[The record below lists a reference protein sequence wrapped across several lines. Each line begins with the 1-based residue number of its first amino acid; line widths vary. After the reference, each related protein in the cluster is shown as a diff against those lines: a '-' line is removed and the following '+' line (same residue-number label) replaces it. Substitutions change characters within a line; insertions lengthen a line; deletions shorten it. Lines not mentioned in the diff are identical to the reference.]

1 MSLDIWQLIFF
12 SALDTLY
19 MVGVAGLIATAF
31 GLPLGVFLATSGR
44 GELFAAPWLNQA
56 LGFIV
61 NATRS
66 TPFIILV
73 VAIIAFT
80 RLIAGTSI
88 GSSAAIVPLTIAA
101 TPFIGRLVEAA
112 IREVDQGLIEMA
124 NAIGATPLQI
134 VVKVLLPEAL
144 PAITLALTL
153 AVVSLLGYSAMVGA
167 VGGGNGRRPAKSPL
181 PRSETFGA
189 AGGRL
194 LARRGAIDS
203 ARLRSYR
210 TISPRLRRTRGS
222 YGLQSANGCRFPA
235 GVEAV
240 LPQRPSVWP
249 LKNRASTSRRCH

>member
-1 MSLDIWQLIFF
+1 MSLDIISLIFF

-19 MVGVAGLIATAF
+19 MVGVAGLIATLL

-44 GELFAAPWLNQA
+44 GELFAAPWANRI
-56 LGFIV
+56 LGFVV

-73 VAIIAFT
+73 VAIIPFT

-101 TPFIGRLVEAA
+101 TPFIARLVEAA
-112 IREVDQGLIEMA
+112 VREVDQGLVEMA
-124 NAIGATPLQI
+124 KAIGATPLQI

-167 VGGGNGRRPAKSPL
+167 VGGGGLGDLGIRYGYQRFMPDVM
-181 PRSETFGA
+181 A
-189 AGGRL
+189 AVVVVLIVLVQGVQTLGDG
-194 LARRGAIDS
+194 LARRLDK
-203 ARLRSYR
+203 
-210 TISPRLRRTRGS
+210 RTRR
-222 YGLQSANGCRFPA
+222 N
-235 GVEAV
+235 
-240 LPQRPSVWP
+240 
-249 LKNRASTSRRCH
+249 